1 MMASPPQGTA
11 REQAQHETS
20 QRGAAATASSPAW
33 PAHGRAVVPLR
44 RDAEQPVY
52 RQLQDLIRGHV
63 AAGTWKPGEL
73 IPAEKALAQQF
84 GVARMTVRQ
93 ATEGLMREGLLV
105 RVRGRGT
112 FVAHPRVER
121 ELARMHS
128 FTEDMRGRGLTTFTR
143 LLARRVVPAPDEV
156 SAALHLGRREAV
168 IYLQRLR
175 FADDLPMALETS
187 YLNYECCQ
195 GVLDADLESGS
206 LYQFL
211 EEHLHLRL
219 SHATQELRAAL
230 PNSADAALLQVSRRQ
245 PVLVIEQTTHVDGA
259 EGEQPVIRG
268 RTIYRADRYHF
279 RLEVPRR

>member
-1 MMASPPQGTA
+1 MAGQPPGLA
-11 REQAQHETS
+11 KEWAQSDEALPRAALGASMDHWQTS
-20 QRGAAATASSPAW
+20 DQVAA
-33 PAHGRAVVPLR
+33 PLR
-44 RDAEQPVY
+44 RSAEQPVY
-52 RQLQDLIRGHV
+52 RQLQDLIRSRV
-63 AAGTWKPGEL
+63 AAGTWKPGEM
-73 IPAEKALAQQF
+73 IPTEKNLAQQF

-112 FVAHPRVER
+112 FVTHPRVER

-128 FTEDMRGRGLTTFTR
+128 FTEDMHGRGLSTFTR

-156 SAALHLGRREAV
+156 SEALRLGRREAV

-187 YLNYECCQ
+187 YLNYEHCH
-195 GVLDADLESGS
+195 GILDADLETGS
-206 LYQFL
+206 LYRFL
-211 EEHLHLRL
+211 EEQALLRL

-230 PNSADAALLQVSRRQ
+230 PSRGDATLLQVSWRQ
-245 PVLVIEQTTHVDGA
+245 PVLVIEQTTHADGP
-259 EGEQPVIRG
+259 EGERPLICG
-268 RTIYRADRYHF
+268 RTVYRADRYHF